1 MANEYAIPSTI
12 DSVIATSLADYSPT
26 LTDNAYNRNV
36 LLSTLKPYK
45 RMIDGGSTIVYSL
58 IKTDQNNG
66 GFYLGA
72 GNLNTNQD
80 DTETLVEYRY
90 QNLYE
95 PIQLTRDE
103 ERQNSGDKHRI
114 INLME
119 DKIQRSELAISKRLE
134 QSLSTSVAGSN
145 NLINLETLVA
155 TGTLGTV
162 AGGTDTFW
170 QATVTASGSFA
181 AQGRSDMTT
190 AFYAVASSA
199 DSDTPTHLVTN
210 KTIFQYYENT
220 LLPTERHQS
229 AELTVN
235 SGARNLTF
243 KGVPIIYGNFIGSGL
258 MFGLNM
264 NYNDLCVDTET
275 DFATTQWLM
284 PVNQTVKVAFVLW
297 RGNHVTSNRRRNFKL
312 TGITA

>member
-1 MANEYAIPSTI
+1 MANELFIPSSI

-26 LTDNAYNRNV
+26 LTDNAYNKNV
-36 LLSTLKPYK
+36 LLSVLKPYK
-45 RMIDGGSTIVYSL
+45 RMIDGGISIVYPL
-58 IKTDQNNG
+58 IKSDQNNG
-66 GFYLGA
+66 GFYSGA
-72 GNLNTNQD
+72 QQLNTNQS
-80 DTETLVEYRY
+80 DTETQVEYRW

-103 ERQNSGDKHRI
+103 ERQNSGSAHKI
-114 INLME
+114 IDLMQS
-119 DKIQRSELAISKRLE
+119 KIQRSELAISKRLE
-134 QSLSTSVAGSN
+134 QSLSTPVAGAT
-145 NLINLETLVA
+145 NLIDLETMAA

-162 AGGTDTFW
+162 AGATDTFW

-190 AFYAVASSA
+190 AFYAVASSGE
-199 DSDTPTHLVTN
+199 SDTPTILVTN
-210 KTIFQYYENT
+210 KTIFQYYENG

-229 AELTVN
+229 SELTVN

-243 KGVPIIYGNFIGSGL
+243 KGVPIIYGNFIATGL

-264 NYNDLCVDTET
+264 NYNDLVVDTET
-275 DFATTQWLM
+275 DFVTTPWLM
-284 PVNQTVKVAFVLW
+284 PVNQTAKVAFVLW
-297 RGNHVTSNRRRNFKL
+297 RGNNCTHNRRRNFKL